1 MNRIKTALQLN
12 APVIKKKTAATLTA
26 VVCAV
31 LLPQLVH
38 LCGIMSGTGN
48 SLGEILLPMHL
59 PVMLVGALAGP
70 VAGMAAGLLSPLVSF
85 ALTGMPA
92 LAALPFMC
100 IELLTYGLIAG
111 ALSETKLPSVL
122 KVLITQIGGR
132 GMRFL
137 AMLFSFYALGNESA
151 DAGRFVSSVGR
162 GWAGIAIQLIL
173 VSIAAYAVR
182 KRSEK

>member
-1 MNRIKTALQLN
+1 MARTSVLKRLSSPIIKR
-12 APVIKKKTAATLTA
+12 KTAATLTA

-59 PVMLVGALAGP
+59 PIMMVGALAGP
-70 VAGMAAGLLSPLVSF
+70 VAGMTAGLLSPIVSF

-100 IELLTYGLIAG
+100 IELLSYGLIMG
-111 ALSETKLPSVL
+111 MLSEVRLPSVI

-132 GMRFL
+132 ALRAA
-137 AMLFSFYALGNESA
+137 AMLFSFYALGNASA
-151 DAGRFVSSVGR
+151 DVGKFVSSVVR
-162 GWAGIAIQLIL
+162 GFVGISVQLIA
-173 VSIAAYAVR
+173 VSIAAYAVK